1 MAGGGLTISVIPHSG
16 KPPRQMEFSGARLLL
31 LRVGM
36 GLTILILLGAILII
50 ALGVLGSIGSR
61 PLASRIAA
69 LEDSLDEARDIEAR
83 LDSIE
88 MELGEIRLVRERL
101 ENISELAGP

>member
-1 MAGGGLTISVIPHSG
+1 MSGGGLTISLIPHSG
-16 KPPRQMEFSGARLLL
+16 KPPRQMEFSGTRLLL
-31 LRVGM
+31 LRVGA

-50 ALGVLGSIGSR
+50 ALGVAGSIGSR
-61 PLASRIAA
+61 PLADRIEA
-69 LEDSLDEARDIEAR
+69 LEDSLEETRGLEAR

-88 MELGEIRLVRERL
+88 AELGEIRLVRERL